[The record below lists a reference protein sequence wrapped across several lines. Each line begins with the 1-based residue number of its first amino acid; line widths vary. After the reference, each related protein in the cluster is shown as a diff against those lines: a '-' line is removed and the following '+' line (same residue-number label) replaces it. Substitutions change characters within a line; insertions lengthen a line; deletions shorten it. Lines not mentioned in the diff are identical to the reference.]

1 VGRKPKSGN
10 ERLRALVE
18 ESGVSH
24 KGLARRVVDL
34 GTARGVG
41 GLAYDHSSVARWL
54 AGEQPRE
61 PVPELI
67 ADVLSGLL
75 ERRLSIADA
84 GMVPSAMAAGVGLTL
99 AGTWAECVAAATTLW
114 GADAE
119 QRRFLGDSGVAVSAS
134 PAVALQWLVSPVPG
148 PPLWSG
154 RRQVGEPELAAIQHV
169 AASYRELDNRLGG
182 GRMRGAVVHYLNSEV
197 APLLADGRFDS
208 KTGARLA
215 AAGAEL
221 AQLAGWMAYDA
232 GLHGHAQ
239 RYLTLALSFAHHAGN
254 DGLGAEV
261 LAAKAHQAVYLARP
275 GEAVDLARAAQA
287 TARRAGLATLLAE
300 CHVMEAHGHAAS
312 NDARAC
318 GRALSGAETAFG
330 KAVRDN
336 DPAWLR
342 YFDEAYLAAR
352 MAHCF
357 RALGEPAHA
366 ERYARRSLHMDGR
379 FVRGKAFNLSLLAT
393 ALADQDD
400 VEQACAVGEQAL
412 EVTAGLRSARSVRYI
427 QDLQRSLRRRSGTA
441 AVQLFNARVAER
453 LPAASART
461 GRR

>member
-1 VGRKPKSGN
+1 VGRKPRSGN

-34 GTARGVG
+34 GTARGVR

-67 ADVLSGLL
+67 TDVLAGLL
-75 ERRLSIADA
+75 QRRLSIADT
-84 GMVPSAMAAGVGLTL
+84 GMAPSGVPAETGLAL
-99 AGTWAECVAAATTLW
+99 AGTWAECVTTAITLW
-114 GADAE
+114 SADAS
-119 QRRFLGDSGVAVSAS
+119 QRRFLTSSAMAVSAS
-134 PAVALQWLVSPVPG
+134 QAVALQWLVSPVPG
-148 PPLWSG
+148 PPSWSG
-154 RRQVGEPELAAIQHV
+154 LRRVGEPDLAAIAEV
-169 AASYRELDNRLGG
+169 VASYRELDNRLGG
-182 GRMRGAVVHYLNSEV
+182 GRVRSAVINYLNTEV
-197 APLLADGRFDS
+197 APLLADGRYDV
-208 KTGARLA
+208 KTGRQLA
-215 AAGAEL
+215 TAGAEL

-239 RYLTLALSFAHHAGN
+239 RYLTVALSFAHHAGN

-261 LAAKAHQAVYLARP
+261 LAAKAHQAVYLGRP
-275 GEAVDLARAAQA
+275 AEAVDLARAAQA

-300 CHVMEAHGHAAS
+300 CHVMEAHGHAV
-312 NDARAC
+312 NDDARAC

-336 DPAWLR
+336 APAWLR

-357 RALGEPAHA
+357 RALGEPTHA
-366 ERYARRSLHMDGR
+366 EQYARRSLHMDGR
-379 FVRGKAFNLSLLAT
+379 FVRGKAFNLALLAT
-393 ALADQDD
+393 VLAEQDD
-400 VEQACAVGEQAL
+400 VAQACVVGTHAL
-412 EVTAGLRSARSVRYI
+412 DLATGLRSARSVRYI
-427 QDLQRSLRRRSGTA
+427 KDLQHSLRRRADTA
-441 AVQLFNARVAER
+441 AVQVFNAQVAER
-453 LPAASART
+453 LPATAKRA

>member
-1 VGRKPKSGN
+1 VGRKPRSGN
-10 ERLRALVE
+10 DRLRGLVE
-18 ESGVSH
+18 ECGVSH

-34 GTARGVG
+34 GAARGVR
-41 GLAYDHSSVARWL
+41 GLAYDHSSVTRWL

-67 ADVLSGLL
+67 ADVLAGLVQ
-75 ERRLSIADA
+75 RQLSIADV
-84 GMVPSAMAAGVGLTL
+84 GMTPSAMAAGTGLRL
-99 AGTWAECVAAATTLW
+99 AGTWAECVTTATTLW
-114 GADAE
+114 SADAE
-119 QRRFLGDSGVAVSAS
+119 QRRFLADSAIAVSAS
-134 PAVALQWLVSPVPG
+134 PAVALQWLVSPAPG
-148 PPLWSG
+148 PPSWSG

-182 GRMRGAVVHYLNSEV
+182 GRVRGAVVGYLNTEV
-197 APLLADGRFDS
+197 APMLTDGRFDTN
-208 KTGARLA
+208 TGQQLA

-275 GEAVDLARAAQA
+275 GEAVDMARAAQA

-300 CHVMEAHGHAAS
+300 CHVMEAHGHAAN

-318 GRALSGAETAFG
+318 GRALSGAETAFS
-330 KAVRDN
+330 KAVRGN

-379 FVRGKAFNLSLLAT
+379 FVRGKAFNLALLAT

-412 EVTAGLRSARSVRYI
+412 GLTAGLRSARSVRYI
-427 QDLQRSLRRRSGTA
+427 KDLQHSLRRRAGTA
-441 AVQLFNARVAER
+441 AVRSFNARVAER

-461 GRR
+461 GHR

>member
-1 VGRKPKSGN
+1 VGRKPRSGN
-10 ERLRALVE
+10 ERLRALVA
-18 ESGVSH
+18 ESRVSH
-24 KGLARRVVDL
+24 KGLARRVVNL
-34 GTARGVG
+34 GAARGVR

-67 ADVLSGLL
+67 TDVLAGLVQ
-75 ERRLSIADA
+75 RQLSIADV
-84 GMVPSAMAAGVGLTL
+84 GMAPGAVAAGVGLTL
-99 AGTWAECVAAATTLW
+99 AGTWAECVTAATTLW
-114 GADAE
+114 SADAE
-119 QRRFLGDSGVAVSAS
+119 QRRFLADSAMAVSAS

-148 PPLWSG
+148 PPSWSG

-182 GRMRGAVVHYLNSEV
+182 GRVRGAVVGYLTTEV
-197 APLLADGRFDS
+197 APMLADGRYDTN
-208 KTGARLA
+208 TGRRLA

-239 RYLTLALSFAHHAGN
+239 RYLTLALSFAHHAGH

-300 CHVMEAHGHAAS
+300 CHVMEAHGHAAN
-312 NDARAC
+312 NDPRAC
-318 GRALSGAETAFG
+318 GRALSGAESAFS

-366 ERYARRSLHMDGR
+366 ERYARRSLRMDGR
-379 FVRGKAFNLSLLAT
+379 FVRGKAFNLALLAT

-412 EVTAGLRSARSVRYI
+412 SLTAGLHSARSLRYI
-427 QDLQRSLRRRSGTA
+427 KDLQHALHRRAGTA
-441 AVQLFNARVAER
+441 AVRSFNARVAER

-461 GRR
+461 GHR

>member
-18 ESGVSH
+18 ECGVSH

-34 GTARGVG
+34 GTARGVR

-61 PVPELI
+61 PVPQLI
-67 ADVLSGLL
+67 TDVLAGLL
-75 ERRLSIADA
+75 QRTLSIADV
-84 GMVPSAMAAGVGLTL
+84 GMAFSGAAADTGLTL
-99 AGTWAECVAAATTLW
+99 AGTWTECVTTAATLW
-114 GADAE
+114 SADAA
-119 QRRFLGDSGVAVSAS
+119 QRRFLTGSAVAVSAS
-134 PAVALQWLVSPVPG
+134 QAAALQWLVSPVPG
-148 PPLWSG
+148 PPSWPG
-154 RRQVGEPELAAIQHV
+154 RRRVGEPDLAAIQQV
-169 AASYRELDNRLGG
+169 VASYRELDNRLGG
-182 GRMRGAVVHYLNSEV
+182 GRVRSAVIHYLNSEI
-197 APLLADGRFDS
+197 APLLADGHYDP
-208 KTGARLA
+208 KTGRQLA
-215 AAGAEL
+215 AACAEL

-239 RYLTLALSFAHHAGN
+239 RYLTVALSFAHHAGN

-275 GEAVDLARAAQA
+275 GEAVNLARAAQA

-300 CHVMEAHGHAAS
+300 CHVMEAHGHAVN

-330 KAVRDN
+330 NAVRDN

-366 ERYARRSLHMDGR
+366 ERYARRSLHMDSR
-379 FVRGKAFNLSLLAT
+379 FVRGKAFNLALLAS

-400 VEQACAVGEQAL
+400 VEQACAVGGHAL
-412 EVTAGLRSARSVRYI
+412 DLTTGLRSARSVRYI
-427 QDLQRSLRRRSGTA
+427 KDLQRSLRRRADTT

-461 GRR
+461 EPR

>member
-1 VGRKPKSGN
+1 V
-10 ERLRALVE
+10 VE
-18 ESGVSH
+18 
-24 KGLARRVVDL
+24 L
-34 GTARGVG
+34 GAARGVR

-67 ADVLSGLL
+67 TDVLAGLL
-75 ERRLSIADA
+75 HRRLTMGDA
-84 GMVPSAMAAGVGLTL
+84 GMVPSTVAADTGLTL
-99 AGTWAECVAAATTLW
+99 AGTWAQCVTAATTLW
-114 GADAE
+114 RADAE
-119 QRRFLGDSGVAVSAS
+119 QRRFLAGSSAAVSVS
-134 PAVALQWLVSPVPG
+134 QAVALQWLVRPVPE
-148 PPLWSG
+148 PPSWRG
-154 RRQVGEPELAAIQHV
+154 RRLVGESELAAIQHV
-169 AASYRELDNRLGG
+169 VASYRELDNRLGG
-182 GRMRGAVVHYLNSEV
+182 GRVRGAVVHYLNTEV
-197 APLLADGRFDS
+197 APLLADGRFDT
-208 KTGARLA
+208 KTGQRLA
-215 AAGAEL
+215 AVGAEL

-239 RYLTLALSFAHHAGN
+239 RYLTVALSFAHHAGN

-275 GEAVDLARAAQA
+275 AEAVDLARAAQV

-300 CHVMEAHGHAAS
+300 CHVMEAHGHAAN

-318 GRALSGAETAFG
+318 GRALSGAEAAFG
-330 KAVRDN
+330 KAMRGN

-379 FVRGKAFNLSLLAT
+379 FVRGKAFNLALLAT

-400 VEQACAVGEQAL
+400 VEQACAVGGQAL
-412 EVTAGLRSARSVRYI
+412 DLTAGLRSARSVRYI
-427 QDLQRSLRRRSGTA
+427 KDLQRSLRRRADTA
-441 AVQLFNARVAER
+441 AVRLFSARVAER
-453 LPAASART
+453 LPAAAARAEP
-461 GRR
+461 R